1 MQSVD
6 GDPSRFHVCERVFL
20 DISGFH
26 DREQPTEWEFGKDKL
41 IREQT

>member
-6 GDPSRFHVCERVFL
+6 RDLSRFRVCERVFL

-26 DREQPTEWEFGKDKL
+26 DREQPTEWKFGKGKL
-41 IREQT
+41 ITE